1 MEEQAKDQSL
11 NGSLFSEAEAQFLRE
26 KMPTLAGSKARR
38 FLDCGRWV
46 DEQIGFF
53 LTLEGE
59 ENGRL
64 IYLASGRAEVQLQGK
79 PVGTCGPGN
88 FIGEITCLD
97 GGGATATAVLIED
110 AHYFTIDAQA
120 LKRLCFADPEL
131 RLHLE
136 RAMALDTRDK
146 LKAANAALTAATQS
160 KM

>member
-1 MEEQAKDQSL
+1 MPHPDNGQSM
-11 NGSLFSEAEAQFLRE
+11 NGAMFSEIETEFLQE
-26 KMPTLAGSKARR
+26 KMPTLAGGKARR
-38 FLDCGRWV
+38 FLDAGRWV
-46 DEQIGFF
+46 TEQSGFF

-64 IYLASGRAEVQLQGK
+64 IYLASGQAEVQLQGRV
-79 PVGTCGPGN
+79 VGACGPGN

-97 GGGATATAVLIED
+97 GGPATATAVLTED
-110 AHYFTIDAQA
+110 AQYFTIDASA